1 VLQTLFYIP
10 AHVAGYPVFG
20 FGLLLAV
27 WAVASVA
34 LMVWLVWRHG
44 WTADTLGY
52 LPILAVI
59 GAMIAGVLPALVKPA
74 GLPVR
79 GYGVMMLLA
88 VLSGTG
94 LAAWR
99 ARAIGLSSEVV
110 FSLVFWMMIPGIV
123 GARAFYVIQFWN
135 YEFWP
140 VYTAPN
146 GSLGALLG
154 AIFNVAAGGLVVYGS
169 FFGGVLGM
177 WLFAR
182 KYRIPLLAICD
193 LISPSMML
201 GLAIGRVGCL
211 LNGCCF
217 GFVCAHPWA
226 ITFPAGP
233 ERDFT
238 PAYEA
243 QVQRGQMYG
252 FRISGSPDAAPVVL
266 AVEAGRPAARAGLKV
281 GDRLGRVNRSTV
293 KNCEAVYESLAGA
306 FVQGLPVEIEVQN
319 RPRAKIVLPAVDP
332 PPRSL
337 PVIPTQPLSTID
349 ALILCLLLLAYSPFR
364 RRDGELFAV
373 MCSIYPLTRFLVE
386 SLRTDEAAVFGTG
399 LTISQVVSTLMLM
412 VAAALWFH
420 ILRRPRATASFFPE
434 AAAAPAT
441 AAKPR
446 RDEQRP
452 RASAAGRKRRS

>member
-27 WAVASVA
+27 WAVVSAA
-34 LMVWLVWRHG
+34 TMVRLVRRQG
-44 WTADTLGY
+44 LSADTLWS
-52 LPILAVI
+52 LLILAI
-59 GAMIAGVLPALVKPA
+59 PGAIIAWVLPLACKPA
-74 GLPVR
+74 GLPVH
-79 GYGVMMLLA
+79 GYGVMMLTA
-88 VLSGTG
+88 ILSGTA

-99 ARAIGLSSEVV
+99 ARAIGLSAEVV

-135 YEFWP
+135 REFWP
-140 VYTAPN
+140 NYTAP
-146 GSLGALLG
+146 GGGPWALLG
-154 AIFNVAAGGLVVYGS
+154 AIVNVANGGLVVYGS
-169 FFGGVLGM
+169 FFGGMLGI

-217 GFVCAHPWA
+217 GMACEHPWA
-226 ITFPAGP
+226 ITFPAGDAP
-233 ERDFT
+233 TFT

-252 FRISGSPDAAPVVL
+252 FRVSGSPEAPPIVL
-266 AVEAGRPAARAGLKV
+266 AIDAGRPAGRAGLKV
-281 GDRLGRVNRSTV
+281 GDRLGRINGEPMA
-293 KNCEAVYESLAGA
+293 NCEAVYEALFGA
-306 FVQGLPVEIEVQN
+306 FVHGSPLEIEVQN
-319 RPRAKIVLPAVDP
+319 RPGAKIVLPAAERP
-332 PPRSL
+332 ARSL

-373 MCSIYPLTRFLVE
+373 MCSIYPVTRFLVE
-386 SLRTDEAAVFGTG
+386 SLRADEAPVFATG
-399 LTISQVVSTLMLM
+399 LHISQVVSTLMLL

-420 ILRRPRATASFFPE
+420 ILRRPKATASFFP
-434 AAAAPAT
+434 AADPAPAT
-441 AAKPR
+441 AANPR
-446 RDEQRP
+446 RDEKRS
-452 RASAAGRKRRS
+452 RAGAARKKRGP